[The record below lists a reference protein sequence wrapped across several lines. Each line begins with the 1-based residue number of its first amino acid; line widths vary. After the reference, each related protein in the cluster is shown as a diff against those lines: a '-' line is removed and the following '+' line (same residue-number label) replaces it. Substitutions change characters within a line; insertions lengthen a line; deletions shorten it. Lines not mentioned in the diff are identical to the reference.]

1 MLALGG
7 PEAWPRSRVFQ
18 YTTAD
23 TNENRLHFWK
33 EKKMLK
39 RKGQDSKRVK
49 DFNVPEDPR
58 KTSEVISPQIYKLL
72 TQNE

>member
-1 MLALGG
+1 MKIDCISG
-7 PEAWPRSRVFQ
+7 
-18 YTTAD
+18 
-23 TNENRLHFWK
+23 
-33 EKKMLK
+33 KKKKLLK